1 MCEYWGRGLNC
12 VGPQLCLLQCRG
24 FFGTCIP
31 NFSQTRNLLKWFT
44 MKILLLVITIILPWS
59 LVTRQKFFHLLGTI
73 IRKENNYP
81 KRVSCFLR
89 KFRSKLSLQ
98 AHRKTIFVSN
108 VSRNFKKKVA
118 SVTFKVYRGIFSWN
132 GSAVT
137 EFCIVNFHIGS
148 CCIYYTK
155 RI

>member
-12 VGPQLCLLQCRG
+12 AGPQLCLLQCRG
-24 FFGTCIP
+24 SFGICSP
-31 NFSQTRNLLKWFT
+31 NFRQTSNLLKWFT
-44 MKILLLVITIILPWS
+44 MKILLLVITI
-59 LVTRQKFFHLLGTI
+59 VQNFFCL
-73 IRKENNYP
+73 
-81 KRVSCFLR
+81 FLR

-132 GSAVT
+132 SSAVT
-137 EFCIVNFHIGS
+137 EFCIANFHIGS
-148 CCIYYTK
+148 CAFIAQNEFN
-155 RI
+155 